1 MKMELIQPFINAA
14 DAVLAHNLKCIT
26 RVDDVSMD
34 EDAYCPQGLAALVEI
49 TGDIEGRVV
58 LDLDVQTARAAAE
71 AMGGA
76 ESPEDKNLAREA
88 VLELANQ
95 VIGNAITA
103 LNDQGFRFKVHPPTM
118 HTSER
123 GLASTEDT
131 EALVLCF
138 ETACGKAFLNI
149 AMRYNRRRHGEAMA
163 AVVE

>member
-26 RVDDVSMD
+26 RVDDVSM
-34 EDAYCPQGLAALVEI
+34 EQDAYRPQGLAALVEI

-58 LDLDVQTARAAAE
+58 LDLDVQSARAAAE
-71 AMGGA
+71 AMGDTEA
-76 ESPEDKNLAREA
+76 PEETSLASEA

-95 VIGNAITA
+95 VIGNAVTA
-103 LNDQGFRFKVHPPTM
+103 LNDQGFRFKVHPPTL
-118 HTSER
+118 HNSEC
-123 GLASTEDT
+123 GLKGTEDT

-138 ETACGKAFLNI
+138 ETAGGKAFLNI